1 MSLDTKECPGK
12 AIGSPKVSIIQLS
25 ALGPLR
31 EAIHRAQ
38 EALDHNG
45 QVIFVC
51 FRKDIADF
59 LRPLESDRVHI
70 HLHEE
75 NLTFTISRL
84 AAELRA
90 LHAFQRKL
98 ERLYGKFEYAEVW
111 GYASS
116 ISLASIVAFNFF
128 TRRYTVYYSG
138 VYEGRNAKDGIFYQ
152 PTARWW
158 RRLKAAL
165 LSALVGAEVE
175 FVRDWS
181 PVPVLSKKFVEQRA
195 LPAPNWEVTT
205 PRCLLEKRLLRP
217 CSQQILL
224 LFTNYSDYYRAGI
237 NDRAKFDD
245 FCGVLGRLLR
255 ETAGDGGV
263 AVKPHP
269 TCSKLPDDWG
279 WMEQIAPGFPVEFI
293 DFSEVRLIVGDAST
307 SMISPLNLSQKPVIS
322 FAHLLTTSWASQ
334 VRTYLDE
341 RVDMKG
347 AIHRPKAWD
356 DFQALVAGAC
366 GERLTTS

>member
-1 MSLDTKECPGK
+1 MSSDTKECPCK
-12 AIGSPKVSIIQLS
+12 AIGSLKVSIIQLS

-38 EALDHNG
+38 EALDQNG

-59 LRPLESDRVHI
+59 LRPLESDRVHV

-75 NLTFTISRL
+75 KLTFTISRL
-84 AAELRA
+84 AAEIKA
-90 LHAFQRKL
+90 LHAFHRKL
-98 ERLYGKFEYAEVW
+98 EWLYGKFEHAEVW

-116 ISLASIVAFNFF
+116 ICLSSIIALHFF
-128 TRRYTVYYSG
+128 THRYPVYYSG
-138 VYEGRNAKDGIFYQ
+138 VYEGRDAKDGIFHQ

-165 LSALVGAEVE
+165 LSALVGSEIE

-181 PVPVLSKKFVEQRA
+181 PVPVLSQKFVEKRT
-195 LPAPNWEVTT
+195 LPAPDWEVTT
-205 PRCLLEKRLLRP
+205 PRCLLEKRLIRP
-217 CSQQILL
+217 CPQQILV

-237 NDRAKFDD
+237 NDRAIFDD

-269 TCSKLPDDWG
+269 TCAKLPDDWG
-279 WMEQIAPGFPVEFI
+279 WMEQIAPGFPLEFI

-307 SMISPLNLSQKPVIS
+307 SMISPLHLNQKLVIS
-322 FAHLLTTSWASQ
+322 YAHLLTTSWASQ

-341 RVDMKG
+341 RVDKERLVQ
-347 AIHRPKAWD
+347 RPESWEN
-356 DFQALVAGAC
+356 FQALVEAAYK
-366 GERLTTS
+366 EEPAAP

>member
-1 MSLDTKECPGK
+1 MPNRLADLPARPEPST
-12 AIGSPKVSIIQLS
+12 IILLAS
-25 ALGPLR
+25 LGPLR

-38 EALDHNG
+38 EALRQNG

-59 LRPLESDRVHI
+59 LRPLASDRVEI

-75 NLTFTISRL
+75 TLTFTTSQWL
-84 AAELRA
+84 AEIKALRTF
-90 LHAFQRKL
+90 HRKL
-98 ERLYGKFEYAEVW
+98 ESLYGQLEDAKVW

-128 TRRYTVYYSG
+128 TRRYNFYYTG
-138 VYEGRNAKDGIFYQ
+138 VYEGRDAKDGIFYQ
-152 PTARWW
+152 PTARWR

-165 LSALVGAEVE
+165 LSALVGSEIK

-181 PVPVLSKKFVEQRA
+181 PVPVLSQKFVEKRT
-195 LPAPNWEVTT
+195 LPAPDWEVTT

-237 NDRAKFDD
+237 NDGAKFDD

-269 TCSKLPDDWG
+269 TCAKLPDDWG
-279 WMEQIAPGFPVEFI
+279 WMEQIAPGFPLEFI
-293 DFSEVRLIVGDAST
+293 DFHEVRLIVGDAST
-307 SMISPLNLSQKPVIS
+307 SMISPLLLNQMPVIS
-322 FAHLLTTSWASQ
+322 YAHLLTTSWASQ

-356 DFQALVAGAC
+356 DFEALVAGAC
-366 GERLTTS
+366 SERLTTS